1 MAPMSHPYRPE
12 SPNRKPALWLPGV
25 LCVEGGLVRLGS
37 LAGWRAAR
45 GIDDW
50 KRSVVVVDKQHVA
63 EEDRP
68 EHRLER
74 FPRLKQA
81 ALACPLVAYTA
92 DWRVSL
98 MDQGMMVYEVGWHRV
113 SGGGHLTVE
122 GIGEPERGVGGE
134 LYGLPVLSLDG
145 KTPPDGDRAAPSV
158 DQILRA
164 LSGGQVTEE
173 AVELATDLL
182 DVLDAHRSETV
193 REPQLEHWELWLE
206 QRFIAAAPF
215 EEEIRAL
222 ARALST
228 APPGERIPVPFYGEA
243 GRVRVPS
250 MVIGC
255 SDAPDEKETLE
266 LPAVELFEVASVGEP
281 VGSHLFFAPRWPR
294 RSRAGVWWT
303 VAAVTAVALWLVL
316 RGR

>member
-1 MAPMSHPYRPE
+1 MSHPYRPE

-25 LCVEGGLVRLGS
+25 LCVEGGLVRLGP

-50 KRSVVVVDKQHVA
+50 KRSVVVVDKQYVDA
-63 EEDRP
+63 EDRP

-81 ALACPLVAYTA
+81 ALACPLMAFTVDAK
-92 DWRVSL
+92 VSL
-98 MDQGMMVYEVGWHRV
+98 MDQGMTVYEVGWHRV

-145 KTPPDGDRAAPSV
+145 KMPPEGDRAAPSV

-164 LSGGQVTEE
+164 LSDGGVSEE

-182 DVLDAHRSETV
+182 DVLDAPLDGRRSQAV
-193 REPQLEHWELWLE
+193 REQQLEHWEIWLE
-206 QRFIAAAPF
+206 QRFIAAAPL

-222 ARALST
+222 ARALSS
-228 APPGERIPVPFYGEA
+228 APPGGRIPVPFYGEA

-266 LPAVELFEVASVGEP
+266 LPAVELFEVASVEEP

-294 RSRAGVWWT
+294 RSRAGLWWT
-303 VAAVTAVALWLVL
+303 VAAVAGVVVWLIL
-316 RGR
+316 RR